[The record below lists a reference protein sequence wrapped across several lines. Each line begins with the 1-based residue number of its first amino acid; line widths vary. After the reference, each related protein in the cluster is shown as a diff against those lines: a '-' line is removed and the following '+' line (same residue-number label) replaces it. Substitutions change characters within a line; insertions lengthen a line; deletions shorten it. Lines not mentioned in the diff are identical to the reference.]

1 VSDPDGDTGD
11 STPVPF
17 LAALVIIVLVLITIG
32 VLTLTRGDGLKEE
45 DRVARAAVAQNDAL
59 QRLNYPDYRAY
70 TCAAVAGAESDF
82 TARQRVSAAKQGA
95 RVVDGVTGVSI
106 AGDQATGTVV
116 YHFENAPDIKMDART
131 AFTREDGSWRV
142 CSPGPS

>member
-1 VSDPDGDTGD
+1 M
-11 STPVPF
+11 PF

-32 VLTLTRGDGLKEE
+32 VLTPDPRRRAQGG
-45 DRVARAAVAQNDAL
+45 RPGGAAAVAQNDAL
-59 QRLNYPDYRAY
+59 QRLNYPDTGRTRVPPSRA
-70 TCAAVAGAESDF
+70 AEADF

-116 YHFENAPDIKMDART
+116 YHFENAPDIKIDART